1 MLSKYDDSTDRD
13 KRASEGGRA
22 EESISDILDTSFDFD
37 QSTTERQTWLY
48 DPAAEDNGIFGSG
61 TSPDLDF
68 PPSPIQQQPKISPDD
83 GSDTLR
89 QHRERLVRFY
99 SEYNPEKV
107 GQVEHILSQWRGQ
120 EAEMFICLEQKYGL
134 DV

>member
-1 MLSKYDDSTDRD
+1 MRRRGLLVRRD
-13 KRASEGGRA
+13 LHALR
-22 EESISDILDTSFDFD
+22 DTVL
-37 QSTTERQTWLY
+37 QVR
-48 DPAAEDNGIFGSG
+48 IHH
-61 TSPDLDF
+61 
-68 PPSPIQQQPKISPDD
+68 
-83 GSDTLR
+83 
-89 QHRERLVRFY
+89 HRERLVRFY